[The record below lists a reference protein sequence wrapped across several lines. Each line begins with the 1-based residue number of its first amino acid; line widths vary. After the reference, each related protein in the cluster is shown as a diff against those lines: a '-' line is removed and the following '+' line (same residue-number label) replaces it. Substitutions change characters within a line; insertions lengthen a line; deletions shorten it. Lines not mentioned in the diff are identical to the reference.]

1 MKEDSWL
8 PLALALVPYAIYMS
22 IYNSDMTSSSWWQQA
37 EAFNEH
43 LEGLAPYYIS
53 ILDLCGSLA
62 VCRYYRND
70 LLKSEKSWFE
80 VLVVCTMMQ
89 FGGTTIIG
97 VLLGQTPSWILS
109 KTAFPAL
116 FLAYWLTFCCP
127 SDIFWKQLANN
138 TLFINVASI
147 GGAISAGHAV
157 TSWGADK
164 ALENLFHNSP
174 ERYSNSFLT
183 VVACG
188 TLAACGGGLLADITG
203 VNRPVSSSLGIF
215 KSGNYKTTATLNRS
229 FWLALLYYF
238 LRKEALFGLRT
249 KESAHLA
256 IAGLQLLHHYSTSLF
271 KVDVY
276 QFLSNALLALL
287 FIPPKFD
294 RDS

>member
-97 VLLGQTPSWILS
+97 VLLGSLLIQSSSNSFYLHNYLFTGQTPSWILS

-147 GGAISAGHAV
+147 GIHSF
-157 TSWGADK
+157 S
-164 ALENLFHNSP
+164 
-174 ERYSNSFLT
+174 YSLT
-183 VVACG
+183 
-188 TLAACGGGLLADITG
+188 
-203 VNRPVSSSLGIF
+203 
-215 KSGNYKTTATLNRS
+215 
-229 FWLALLYYF
+229 
-238 LRKEALFGLRT
+238 
-249 KESAHLA
+249 
-256 IAGLQLLHHYSTSLF
+256 
-271 KVDVY
+271 
-276 QFLSNALLALL
+276 
-287 FIPPKFD
+287 
-294 RDS
+294 

>member
-22 IYNSDMTSSSWWQQA
+22 IYNSDMTSSSWWQQF

-80 VLVVCTMMQ
+80 VLVVCTMLQ

-97 VLLGQTPSWILS
+97 VLLGSSLIQSPSNSFYLHNYSFIGQTPSWILS

-116 FLAYWLTFCCP
+116 FLAFWLTFCCP
-127 SDIFWKQLANN
+127 NDIFWRQLANN

-147 GGAISAGHAV
+147 GIHSL
-157 TSWGADK
+157 T
-164 ALENLFHNSP
+164 
-174 ERYSNSFLT
+174 YSLT
-183 VVACG
+183 
-188 TLAACGGGLLADITG
+188 
-203 VNRPVSSSLGIF
+203 
-215 KSGNYKTTATLNRS
+215 
-229 FWLALLYYF
+229 
-238 LRKEALFGLRT
+238 
-249 KESAHLA
+249 
-256 IAGLQLLHHYSTSLF
+256 
-271 KVDVY
+271 
-276 QFLSNALLALL
+276 
-287 FIPPKFD
+287 
-294 RDS
+294 